1 MALPKISSQEQR
13 KIEVL
18 IHKWKGKLTWATLV
32 ERAELELG
40 IRVTRQTLCTY
51 TGILHA
57 YKDKKNQLRGVPSSM
72 PEEVTVE
79 SASLARQIENL
90 KAEIVIFERKN
101 NEQLRLIERILSNAR
116 EIPNLD
122 LRTLIKK
129 RPEEMNN
136 G

>member
-51 TGILHA
+51 TGILQA

>member
-1 MALPKISSQEQR
+1 
-13 KIEVL
+13 
-18 IHKWKGKLTWATLV
+18 
-32 ERAELELG
+32 
-40 IRVTRQTLCTY
+40 
-51 TGILHA
+51 
-57 YKDKKNQLRGVPSSM
+57 M
-72 PEEVTVE
+72 PEKGTVA
-79 SASLARQIENL
+79 SASLAQQVENL
-90 KAEIVIFERKN
+90 KAEIVVFERKN